1 MPGHAAVPGR
11 RLAAPSQPEE
21 QPVSRVTAWSCW
33 RLCRLMPL
41 LPESEGGGSERV
53 GSVTKEM
60 GVRVLGEGAD
70 EGQSRGFH

>member
-1 MPGHAAVPGR
+1 M
-11 RLAAPSQPEE
+11 
-21 QPVSRVTAWSCW
+21 SRVTAWSCW